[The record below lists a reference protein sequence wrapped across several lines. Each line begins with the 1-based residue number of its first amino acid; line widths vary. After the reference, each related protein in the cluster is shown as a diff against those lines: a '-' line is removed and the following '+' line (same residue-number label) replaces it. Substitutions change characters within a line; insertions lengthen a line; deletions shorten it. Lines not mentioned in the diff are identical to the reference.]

1 MALSTAIPRLIDL
14 QSCRTDP
21 LGFLRSAQ
29 SVSPDLVVI
38 SDQGSIFSRA
48 RECSGTVA
56 AFGPEAVKEV
66 LSDIDLFGMAVSVAE
81 AFSLPE
87 RLVRLNKGLFSMHGE
102 EHRKH
107 QQLLSPLLGAN
118 SVHRRAAE
126 IAGGWNAFQESL
138 RPKEDTPLLEAMRR
152 LVLQVT
158 TKVLFGDGLELGR
171 SIQSYFDQ
179 RRSLSGDSKRQ
190 TLDDRRKLIRTGISI
205 ERSLRTQLNRLRLE
219 ARQYPDR
226 APCVLAELANSGDRV
241 SWQPSDSELVAHGN
255 VLFMSGSEPIAVS
268 LAWVLLMLSQRPD
281 LCLAVRQ
288 ELGAAFGGGEIPHAV
303 SETELPFLH
312 KIILETHRV
321 LPPNAIMVRLTT
333 KPAKLLGHDL
343 PAQCEVVLCPFV
355 AHRDA
360 GQYADPDR
368 FIPQRWT
375 DLQPRPFSYFPFG
388 MGGRYC
394 LGKSLATAVLL
405 SILARLL
412 NRYEVVLA
420 RDVDLDWK
428 MDVTLMPASD
438 PIVRFQPLM
447 EQTAAIARGRLG
459 GPVAKLVEI

>member
-1 MALSTAIPRLIDL
+1 MVVSTAIPRLIDL

-21 LGFLRSAQ
+21 LGFLRSAR

-48 RECSGTVA
+48 RQCSGTVA
-56 AFGPEAVKEV
+56 AFGPEAVRDV
-66 LSDIDLFGMAVSVAE
+66 LSDIDSFGMAVSVAE

-102 EHRKH
+102 EHRMH

-118 SVHRRAAE
+118 SVHRHAAE
-126 IAGGWNAFQESL
+126 IAGGWDAFQESL
-138 RPKEDTPLLEAMRR
+138 PPEQDTPLLQAMRR
-152 LVLQVT
+152 LVLHVT

-171 SIQSYFDQ
+171 LIQSYFDQ

-205 ERSLRTQLNRLRLE
+205 ERSLRTQLNQLRQE
-219 ARQYPDR
+219 ARQYPDK
-226 APCVLAELANSGDRV
+226 ACCVLGELANSSERV
-241 SWQPSDSELVAHGN
+241 SWQPSDTELVAHGN

-268 LAWVLLMLSQRPD
+268 LAWILLMLSQRPD

-303 SETELPFLH
+303 SEAELPLLH
-312 KIILETHRV
+312 RIMLETHRV

-333 KPAKLLGHDL
+333 KPAKLRGHDL

-360 GQYADPDR
+360 AQYADPDR
-368 FIPQRWT
+368 FIPERWK

-394 LGKSLATAVLL
+394 LGKSLATAALL

-420 RDVDLDWK
+420 GDVDLDWK

-438 PIVRFQPLM
+438 PIVRFHPLT
-447 EQTAAIARGRLG
+447 QRTAAIARGRLSG
-459 GPVAKLVEI
+459 SVAKLVEI